1 MPALATIVAAAAGL
15 AVPAMAGGLA
25 LFTRHVERKVEAALP
40 PQGIFVDV
48 PGARLHV
55 REQGRG
61 PALLM
66 IHGLGGHMS
75 HFTYEV
81 ARQLAHHH
89 RVVTVDRPGSGYS
102 MRPPGTAAGL
112 REQAAALAAL
122 IDRLELE
129 QPLLVGHSYGG
140 AVALALAL
148 DHPERVA
155 GLSLLAPLTHLPD
168 ETPAA
173 FRVLESRSP
182 LMRRLM
188 AWTVA
193 TPGAI
198 ARGGAV
204 LEQVFAP
211 DPVPHDFATRG
222 GGLLGLRPGQ
232 FLAASE
238 DMGALAGQLPGYSSR
253 YGELRMPVAVLFGR
267 QDRILSWRE
276 QGEALACK
284 VPHAVL
290 EVVEGGHMLPVAQPD
305 LTVQFIRSAA
315 AR

>member
-1 MPALATIVAAAAGL
+1 MPALATIAAVAAGL
-15 AVPAMAGGLA
+15 AVPATAGALA
-25 LFTRHVERKVEAALP
+25 LFTRYVERKVEAALP
-40 PQGIFVDV
+40 PQGIFIEV

-55 REQGRG
+55 REQGQG
-61 PALLM
+61 PALLL
-66 IHGLGGHMS
+66 IHGLGGQMA

-89 RVVTVDRPGSGYS
+89 RVITVDRPGSGYS
-102 MRPPGTAAGL
+102 TRRPGAAAGL
-112 REQAAALAAL
+112 HGQAAVLAAL

-129 QPLLVGHSYGG
+129 RPLVVGHSLGG

-148 DHPERVA
+148 DYPDRIA

-168 ETPAA
+168 EVPAA
-173 FRVLESRSP
+173 FGSLAMRSP
-182 LMRRLM
+182 RLRRLL

-198 ARGGAV
+198 ARGNAMLG
-204 LEQVFAP
+204 QVFAP
-211 DPVPHDFATRG
+211 DAVPPDFATRG

-232 FLAASE
+232 FLAAAD
-238 DMGALAGQLPGYSSR
+238 DMGALAEQLPGYSSR

-267 QDRILSWRE
+267 DDRILPWRE
-276 QGEALACK
+276 HGEALACK

-290 EVVEGGHMLPVAQPD
+290 EVVDGGHMLPVAQPE
-305 LTVQFIRSAA
+305 LTVRFIRGAA

>member
-1 MPALATIVAAAAGL
+1 MPSLAMIVATAGL
-15 AVPAMAGGLA
+15 AVPALAGGLA
-25 LFTRHVERKVEAALP
+25 LFTRQVERKVEAALP
-40 PQGIFVDV
+40 PEGIFIDV
-48 PGARLHV
+48 AGARLHV
-55 REQGRG
+55 REQGEG

-66 IHGLGGHMS
+66 IHGLGGHMA

-81 ARQLAHHH
+81 ARQLSHHH
-89 RVVTVDRPGSGYS
+89 RVITVDRPGSGYS
-102 MRPPGTAAGL
+102 RRRPGTAAGL
-112 REQAAALAAL
+112 REQAAALAEL
-122 IDRLELE
+122 IDRMELE
-129 QPLLVGHSYGG
+129 YPLVVGHSFGG

-148 DHPERVA
+148 DYPERVA

-168 ETPAA
+168 DTPPA
-173 FRVLESRSP
+173 FRVLAMRSP
-182 LMRRLM
+182 LLRRLA

-204 LEQVFAP
+204 LEQLFGP
-211 DPVPHDFATRG
+211 DPVPHDFSTRG

-232 FLAASE
+232 FLAAAE
-238 DMGALAGQLPGYSSR
+238 DMQALAGQLPAYSSR

-267 QDRILSWRE
+267 DDRILPWRE
-276 QGEALACK
+276 HGEALACK

-290 EVVEGGHMLPVAQPD
+290 EVVEGGHMLPIAQPD
-305 LTVQFIRSAA
+305 LTVQFIRAAA

>member
-1 MPALATIVAAAAGL
+1 MPALTTLASAAGL
-15 AVPAMAGGLA
+15 AVPAGAAALA
-25 LFTRHVERKVEAALP
+25 LFTRHVERKVEVALP

-55 REQGRG
+55 HEQGHG
-61 PALLM
+61 PALLL
-66 IHGLGGHMS
+66 IHGLGGNMA

-81 ARQLAHHH
+81 TRQLAHHH

-102 MRPPGTAAGL
+102 ARRPGTPAGL

-122 IDRLELE
+122 IGRLELE
-129 QPLLVGHSYGG
+129 QPLVVGHSYGG

-148 DHPERVA
+148 DHPELVA

-168 ETPAA
+168 EAPPP
-173 FRVLESRSP
+173 FRP
-182 LMRRLM
+182 LAGHSALLRRLL
-188 AWTVA
+188 ACTVA
-193 TPGAI
+193 TPRAI

-211 DPVPHDFATRG
+211 DPVPHDFPTRA

-232 FLAASE
+232 FIAMAE
-238 DMGALAGQLPGYSSR
+238 DMGALPAQLPAYSRR
-253 YGELRMPVAVLFGR
+253 YGELRMPVAMLFGR
-267 QDRILSWRE
+267 DDRIVPYHE
-276 QGEALACK
+276 HGVALACK

-290 EVVEGGHMLPVAQPD
+290 ETVEGGHMLPVAQPD
-305 LTVQFIRSAA
+305 LTVQFIRAAA

>member
-1 MPALATIVAAAAGL
+1 MPALVTIAAATAGVAVPAAAG
-15 AVPAMAGGLA
+15 ALA
-25 LFTRHVERKVEAALP
+25 LFTRYVERKVEAALP

-55 REQGRG
+55 REQGQG
-61 PALLM
+61 PALLLV
-66 IHGLGGHMS
+66 HGLGGHMA

-102 MRPPGTAAGL
+102 TRRPGTSAGL
-112 REQAAALAAL
+112 REQAAALAGL

-129 QPLLVGHSYGG
+129 QPLVVGHSLGG

-148 DHPERVA
+148 DYPDRVA

-168 ETPAA
+168 EVPPAFGA
-173 FRVLESRSP
+173 LATHSP
-182 LMRRLM
+182 RLRRLI

-198 ARGGAV
+198 ARGNAM
-204 LEQVFAP
+204 LAEVFAP
-211 DPVPHDFATRG
+211 DAVPADFATRG
-222 GGLLGLRPGQ
+222 GGLLSLWPGQ
-232 FLAASE
+232 FLATA
-238 DMGALAGQLPGYSSR
+238 DDLGALPDELPGYSSR
-253 YGELRMPVAVLFGR
+253 YAELRMPVAVLFGR
-267 QDRILSWRE
+267 DDRILPWRE
-276 QGEALACK
+276 HGEALACK

-290 EVVEGGHMLPVAQPD
+290 EVVDGGHMLPVAQPD
-305 LTVQFIRSAA
+305 LTVQFIRGAA
-315 AR
+315 AC

>member
-1 MPALATIVAAAAGL
+1 MPALATIAAAAAGL
-15 AVPAMAGGLA
+15 AVPAVAGGLA

-40 PQGIFVDV
+40 PQGIFINVG
-48 PGARLHV
+48 GARLHV
-55 REQGRG
+55 REQGQG

-66 IHGLGGHMS
+66 IHGLGGHMA

-102 MRPPGTAAGL
+102 TRRPGTQAGL
-112 REQAAALAAL
+112 REQAAALAEL

-129 QPLLVGHSYGG
+129 CPLVVGHSFGG

-148 DHPERVA
+148 DFPERVA

-168 ETPAA
+168 ETPPA
-173 FRVLESRSP
+173 FRGLATRSP
-182 LMRRLM
+182 LLRRLM

-198 ARGGAV
+198 ACGGAV
-204 LEQVFAP
+204 LEEVFGP
-211 DPVPHDFATRG
+211 DPVPHDFSTRG
-222 GGLLGLRPGQ
+222 GGLLGLRPSQ
-232 FLAASE
+232 FLAAAE
-238 DMGALAGQLPGYSSR
+238 DMGALPEQLPAYSSR

-267 QDRILSWRE
+267 SDRILPWRE
-276 QGEALACK
+276 HGESLACK

-290 EVVEGGHMLPVAQPD
+290 EVVEGGHMLPIAQPD
-305 LTVQFIRSAA
+305 LTVQFIRAAA

>member
-1 MPALATIVAAAAGL
+1 MPALTTIAAATAGL
-15 AVPAMAGGLA
+15 AVPAVAGALA
-25 LFTRHVERKVEAALP
+25 LFTRHVQRKVEAALP

-55 REQGRG
+55 REQGHG
-61 PALLM
+61 PALLLV
-66 IHGLGGHMS
+66 HGLGGQMA
-75 HFTYEV
+75 HFTYDV
-81 ARQLAHHH
+81 ARQLAHHY

-102 MRPPGTAAGL
+102 TRRPGTRAGL
-112 REQAAALAAL
+112 REQADALAAL

-129 QPLLVGHSYGG
+129 HPLVVGHSFGG

-148 DHPERVA
+148 DHPQRVG

-168 ETPAA
+168 EVPAA
-173 FRVLESRSP
+173 FRP
-182 LMRRLM
+182 LTVQPAPLRQLM

-211 DPVPHDFATRG
+211 DPVPHDFSTRA

-232 FLAASE
+232 YLAAAE
-238 DMGALAGQLPGYSSR
+238 DMGALPAALPGYSAR

-267 QDRILSWRE
+267 DDQVLSWRE
-276 QGEALACK
+276 HGEALACK

-290 EVVEGGHMLPVAQPD
+290 EVVSGGHMLPVAQPD
-305 LTVQFIRSAA
+305 LTVRFIRAFA

>member
-1 MPALATIVAAAAGL
+1 MPALATIAAAAGL
-15 AVPAMAGGLA
+15 AVPAVAGGLA

-48 PGARLHV
+48 PGSRLHV
-55 REQGRG
+55 RELGQG

-66 IHGLGGHMS
+66 IHGLGGQMA
-75 HFTYEV
+75 HFDYEV

-89 RVVTVDRPGSGYS
+89 RVVTVDRPGCGYS
-102 MRPPGTAAGL
+102 TRHPGAPGGL

-129 QPLLVGHSYGG
+129 RPLVVGHSFGG

-148 DHPERVA
+148 DHPAHVA

-173 FRVLESRSP
+173 FQVLETRSA
-182 LMRRLM
+182 LLRRLL

-204 LEQVFAP
+204 LEQAFAP
-211 DPVPHDFATRG
+211 DPVPHDFSTRG

-232 FLAASE
+232 FLAAAE
-238 DMGALAGQLPGYSSR
+238 DMGALPAQLPAYSRR

-267 QDRILSWRE
+267 NDRILPWRE
-276 QGEALACK
+276 QGEALVCK

-290 EVVEGGHMLPVAQPD
+290 DVVEGGHMLPVAQPD
-305 LTVQFIRSAA
+305 LTVQFIRGAA

>member
-1 MPALATIVAAAAGL
+1 MAALMWLAAAGAGL
-15 AVPAMAGGLA
+15 AMPAVAGGLA
-25 LFTRHVERKVEAALP
+25 LFTRHVERKVEAVLP
-40 PQGIFVDV
+40 PQGIFIDV

-55 REQGRG
+55 REQGQG
-61 PALLM
+61 PALLL
-66 IHGLGGHMS
+66 IHGLGGQMA

-81 ARQLAHHH
+81 ARKLSQHH

-102 MRPPGTAAGL
+102 TRHPGTPAGL

-122 IDRLELE
+122 IDRLEME
-129 QPLLVGHSYGG
+129 HPLVVGHSLGG

-148 DHPERVA
+148 DHPNRVA

-168 ETPAA
+168 EPPSPFA
-173 FRVLESRSP
+173 VLATRSP
-182 LMRRLM
+182 ALRRLL

-204 LEQVFAP
+204 LEQVFYP
-211 DPVPHDFATRG
+211 DPVPHDFGTRA
-222 GGLLGLRPGQ
+222 GGLLSLRPGQ
-232 FLAASE
+232 FLAAAD
-238 DMGALAGQLPGYSSR
+238 DMRALAEQLPGYSAR
-253 YGELRMPVAVLFGR
+253 YGELRMPVAVLCGR
-267 QDRILSWRE
+267 DDRIVPWRE
-276 QGEALACK
+276 HGEALACK

-305 LTVQFIRSAA
+305 LTVQFIRAA
-315 AR
+315 AVR